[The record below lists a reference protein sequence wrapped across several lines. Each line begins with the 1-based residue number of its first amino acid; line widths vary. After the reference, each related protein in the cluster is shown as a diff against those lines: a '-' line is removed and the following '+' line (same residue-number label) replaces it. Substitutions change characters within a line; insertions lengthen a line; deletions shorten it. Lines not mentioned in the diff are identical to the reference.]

1 MYGQFRAVRELSLA
15 HRHIHLFTSIR
26 QDVYVQFSDEL
37 RLQYYDY
44 VSQLR
49 YDKAELLQ
57 IFVAAMSQ
65 LDSDL
70 LRYPQLQKSDPWRSF
85 FGDIA
90 VVPNAWVGQDE
101 QISDYLYRH
110 TLGRPRDMIHM
121 GTVLLEY
128 RPRRGFD
135 IASIRKAVS
144 QRSVTLPNSIWPRFE
159 LS

>member
-15 HRHIHLFTSIR
+15 HRHVHLFTSIR

-44 VSQLR
+44 VAQLR

-57 IFVAAMSQ
+57 IFATAISK

-70 LRYPQLQKSDPWRSF
+70 LRYPQSQESNPWRSF
-85 FGDIA
+85 FGDFD

-101 QISDYLYRH
+101 QIGDYLYRH
-110 TLGRPRDMIHM
+110 TLGRPK
-121 GTVLLEY
+121 T
-128 RPRRGFD
+128 
-135 IASIRKAVS
+135 
-144 QRSVTLPNSIWPRFE
+144 
-159 LS
+159 